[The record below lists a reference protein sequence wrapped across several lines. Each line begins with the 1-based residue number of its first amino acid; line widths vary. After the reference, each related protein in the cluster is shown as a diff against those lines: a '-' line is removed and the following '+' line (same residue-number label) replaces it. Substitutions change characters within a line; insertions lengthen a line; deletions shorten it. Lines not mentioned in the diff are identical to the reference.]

1 MLRSQTLKELGCLN
15 STFLPKEA
23 KLQNTRKESIFHM
36 LQLVSGSFD
45 KLSSMVRHSKYWAA
59 F

>member
-1 MLRSQTLKELGCLN
+1 MLRSQTLKELVCIN

-23 KLQNTRKESIFHM
+23 KLQNSRKQSLFHM
-36 LQLVSGSFD
+36 LQLVSGRFD